1 MREEDE
7 RGEEMRKH
15 HLKIMLPWPDTAL
28 SPNARCHWAV
38 KRKAVKSARRVSYF
52 ETILKT
58 SGKRAAP
65 IGSISYR
72 CSFFPPDRR
81 ARDED
86 NLLASMKSSLDG
98 IAEALRV
105 NDKCF
110 HILEPFVGVPERPG
124 RVEVDLYWKEEH

>member
-1 MREEDE
+1 MK
-7 RGEEMRKH
+7 KH
-15 HLKIMLPWPDTAL
+15 HLHIVLAWPDSVL

-38 KRKAVKSARRVSYF
+38 KRKAVRAARRTAAF
-52 ETILKT
+52 ETILKRN
-58 SGKRAAP
+58 GRRAAP
-65 IGSISYR
+65 VGPISYR

-86 NLLASMKSSLDG
+86 NLLASMKASLDG

-110 HILEPFVGVPERPG
+110 HILEPFVGTPERPG